1 MSNLFFIPTPTA
13 LSIAD
18 SITGAEILLRGSNF
32 LDPAED
38 LFSGS
43 NGSKFFIFGLN
54 IQYADQIN
62 FKSSDGSVLSI
73 SSGNSSYQVKYEKI
87 GYVND
92 SGVFFKTGEG
102 VWAPVSGF
110 FISGSFSGFLS
121 NYYKVSL
128 LNFLGFESESLGFVK
143 ISDLTEAGASNPGG
157 SDGQIQYNNGG
168 SFGGE
173 SQLYYDD
180 VNNRLGVGTSSPTST
195 LHISG
200 GIRLEGLPFTPELT
214 GFLVVDESGVIIK
227 TTSPVGTAIN
237 NASENR
243 LVTVASTTT
252 QLDAEQYL
260 TFDGSVLYL
269 GKGFKSEI
277 ATITP
282 SSGVVAINMSSEIL
296 KKTTLDS
303 NTTFSA
309 TGIAEGTSATLKILA
324 DGTDRTLA
332 FASGWLFIGQKPVS
346 IAASK
351 TAILVLTSFGT
362 GNADIVASYSVQ
374 D

>member
-128 LNFLGFESESLGFVK
+128 LNFLGFESEALGFVK
-143 ISDLTEAGASNPGG
+143 ISDLTETGASNPGG